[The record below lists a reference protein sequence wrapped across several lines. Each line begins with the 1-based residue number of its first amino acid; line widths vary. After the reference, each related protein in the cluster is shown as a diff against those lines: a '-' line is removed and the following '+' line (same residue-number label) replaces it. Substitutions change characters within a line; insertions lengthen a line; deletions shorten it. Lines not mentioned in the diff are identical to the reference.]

1 MGSEAKLHPHLEVRN
16 SCKLGSFMLAVLLSL
31 VRDLTPPSHDK
42 KPLPSASHH
51 HNCRPCTCGLQV
63 LCRQWE
69 DSSIPFSQT
78 KCTYWGGFSIALNPQ
93 HVDMYI
99 FILHLPVFN
108 QYQLLSPSYHE
119 ALWILC
125 IFNVRHCF
133 FLDSLLHWCL
143 TPCWAVVKT
152 YTLVWVGVARGA
164 PPPPVENRGTLEWTW
179 GNLLLSG
186 VCGVLLWIRNLPGE
200 YWKDKWLAGFQMPY
214 EEKICATLCTDNAC
228 LATTMEHCMYVRG

>member
-1 MGSEAKLHPHLEVRN
+1 MIKSLYPQPLTITTVDPVPADSRFYAVNERIHRFPSLKPNALTEVGLVLH
-16 SCKLGSFMLAVLLSL
+16 
-31 VRDLTPPSHDK
+31 
-42 KPLPSASHH
+42 
-51 HNCRPCTCGLQV
+51 
-63 LCRQWE
+63 
-69 DSSIPFSQT
+69 SIPNMWTCTFSFFIFLCST
-78 KCTYWGGFSIALNPQ
+78 SISSFS
-93 HVDMYI
+93 
-99 FILHLPVFN
+99 
-108 QYQLLSPSYHE
+108 SSYHE

-152 YTLVWVGVARGA
+152 YTLVWVGVAHGA

-228 LATTMEHCMYVRG
+228 LTTTMEHCMYVRG